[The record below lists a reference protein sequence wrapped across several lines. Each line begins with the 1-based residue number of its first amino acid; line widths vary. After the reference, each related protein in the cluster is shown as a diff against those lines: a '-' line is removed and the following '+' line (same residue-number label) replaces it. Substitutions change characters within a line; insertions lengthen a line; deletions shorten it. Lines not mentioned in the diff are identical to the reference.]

1 MGQCAQ
7 HNDYQSVCCTIM
19 LQILERGKTGG
30 LLMSIMGGVIKLGI
44 MDLKRLGDSLQ
55 SGPTQR

>member
-30 LLMSIMGGVIKLGI
+30 LLMSIMGGYKT
-44 MDLKRLGDSLQ
+44 GDH
-55 SGPTQR
+55 GPQKTW